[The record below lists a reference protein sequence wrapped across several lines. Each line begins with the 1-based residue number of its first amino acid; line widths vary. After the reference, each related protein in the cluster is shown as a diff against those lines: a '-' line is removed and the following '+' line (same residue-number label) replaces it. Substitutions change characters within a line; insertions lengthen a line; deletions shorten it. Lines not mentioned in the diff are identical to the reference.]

1 MANTRF
7 AMDGLVGAKLDRR
20 TAEPEFAL
28 GTIAIGNDGKV
39 YVYAKAGAAIATGA
53 RTVNASTFVIT
64 AAAGDHTADVA
75 FANGEYGFI
84 RKTRSP
90 FLADPT

>member
-20 TAEPEFAL
+20 TTEPEFAL
-28 GTIAIGNDGKV
+28 GTIAIGNNGAV
-39 YVYAKAGAAIATGA
+39 YVYGRAGAAISTGPRTLNAT
-53 RTVNASTFVIT
+53 TFVIT
-64 AAAGDHTADVA
+64 ATAGDHTADVA

-90 FLADPT
+90 FLVEPT